1 MEPLGKINF
10 PISAQTKRSHV
21 SQHHVFNSALCLG
34 TLVLRDPGNVLA
46 GFVLAQL
53 DAAIT
58 AFTSLLQ
65 HGGHTPR
72 YKSNLRWLVNLRARA
87 QSKITEASR
96 RDGPQ
101 RDGDQERSS
110 GSDGDGHGEHDEDVE
125 LLGWRTRLI
134 ERAGQGSRKTSRT
147 IHPTET
153 PTESPATDTTN
164 LGGNY
169 MQGQMGIQDTAIL
182 SEPLPAVP
190 LDPTNDMVRSNDEP
204 LMTVHN

>member
-1 MEPLGKINF
+1 M
-10 PISAQTKRSHV
+10 
-21 SQHHVFNSALCLG
+21 
-34 TLVLRDPGNVLA
+34 VLRDPSNVLA

-87 QSKITEASR
+87 QFKISEASQK
-96 RDGPQ
+96 DGSQ
-101 RDGDQERSS
+101 RDVNPDRTDG
-110 GSDGDGHGEHDEDVE
+110 GDGDGHGEHDEDVE

-164 LGGNY
+164 PQVTGNY
-169 MQGQMGIQDTAIL
+169 VAGMGIPDAAIL
-182 SEPLPAVP
+182 SESLPAVP
-190 LDPTNDMVRSNDEP
+190 LDPTNDMVR
-204 LMTVHN
+204 